1 MEKNITAS
9 DSHRRDVFLEIF
21 DWSEIFAKMNNL
33 KFSILI
39 PTYNGARVI
48 GDTLLSLLTQSFQNF
63 EIIIQDDASMDN
75 TVEVIEALG
84 DPRIKIFRNVENLGY
99 SRNLESLSK
108 KGDGE
113 IVYLMGQDDILGE
126 GALEE
131 TYQAFKIS
139 DDIGAVARPYFWF
152 DEKIT
157 KPVRATEQLNP
168 EKNLPRTTEN
178 QKEPVVRGEIVTKN
192 DDFKR
197 LVLTID
203 VAGQLSGLAMRR
215 EYMDTPFHED
225 IFPCHVY
232 PFIAILKKHPI
243 VFLKD
248 YNLAVRIRSSQ
259 CRSVSWI
266 YDKSPIESWVDFA
279 NSMFSEKEFESFR
292 KYFIKNYVAR
302 NYVGL
307 VQIRNYAKYKYLLR
321 EIWMLLKYRPENVF
335 SPTFWFF
342 SLGCAITPPF
352 ILIALTDW
360 YKRKINSKLIKNIN
374 FSYKL

>member
-1 MEKNITAS
+1 
-9 DSHRRDVFLEIF
+9 
-21 DWSEIFAKMNNL
+21 MNDL

-39 PTYNGARVI
+39 PTYNGASVI
-48 GDTLLSLLTQSFQNF
+48 GDTLRSILTQSFQNF
-63 EIIIQDDASMDN
+63 EIVVQDDASQDD
-75 TVEVIEALG
+75 TVKVIEALN
-84 DPRIKIFRNVENLGY
+84 DSRIRIFQNAKNLGY
-99 SRNLESLSK
+99 SANLDDLSK

-113 IVYLMGQDDILGE
+113 IIYLMGQDDILGE

-131 TYQAFKIS
+131 TYRAFKIS

-157 KPVRATEQLNP
+157 KPVRATGQMNP
-168 EKNLPRTTEN
+168 QKN
-178 QKEPVVRGEIVTKN
+178 EIVRIT
-192 DDFKR
+192 DDFER
-197 LVLTID
+197 IILTID

-215 EYMDTPFHED
+215 KHIDTPFHED

-266 YDKSPIESWVDFA
+266 YDKSPIQSWVDFA
-279 NSMFSEKEFESFR
+279 NNVFPGKEFENFR
-292 KYFIKNYVAR
+292 AYFIKNYVAK

-307 VQIRNYAKYKYLLR
+307 IQIRNYARYKYLLR
-321 EIWMLLKYRPENVF
+321 EIWMLLKYRWENIF
-335 SPTFWFF
+335 SPSFWFF
-342 SLGCAITPPF
+342 SLGCIVTPPF
-352 ILIALTDW
+352 VLIPLTDW
-360 YKRKINSKLIKNIN
+360 YKSKINSTKLKHIKFQHSI
-374 FSYKL
+374 LE

>member
-1 MEKNITAS
+1 
-9 DSHRRDVFLEIF
+9 
-21 DWSEIFAKMNNL
+21 MNDL

-39 PTYNGARVI
+39 PTYNGAEVI
-48 GDTLLSLLTQSFQNF
+48 GDTLRSLLTQSFQDF
-63 EIIIQDDASMDN
+63 EIIIQDDASTDD
-75 TVEVIEALG
+75 TVEVIKAFNES
-84 DPRIKIFRNVENLGY
+84 RIIIFKNETNLGY

-113 IVYLMGQDDILGE
+113 VIYLMGQDDILGE
-126 GALEE
+126 GALFD
-131 TYQAFKIS
+131 TYKAFKIS

-157 KPVRATEQLNP
+157 KPVRATKQLNP
-168 EKNLPRTTEN
+168 RKN
-178 QKEPVVRGEIVTKN
+178 EIVTIN
-192 DDFKR
+192 DDFER
-197 LVLTID
+197 IILTID

-215 EYMDTPFHED
+215 KFLDTSFHGD

-259 CRSVSWI
+259 CRSKSSI
-266 YDKSPIESWVDFA
+266 YNKSPIQSWVDFA
-279 NSMFSEKEFESFR
+279 TSVFPEKKHENLR
-292 KYFIKNYVAR
+292 KYFIKNYVAK

-307 VQIRNYAKYKYLLR
+307 VQIRNYARYKYLLR
-321 EIWMLLKYRPENVF
+321 EIRYLLKYRWQNIY
-335 SPTFWFF
+335 SPIFWFF

-352 ILIALTDW
+352 VLIPLVDW
-360 YKRKINSKLIKNIN
+360 YKSKINSKKLKHIK
-374 FSYKL
+374 FEYRL